1 MLVLQLNNA
10 ETALL
15 TRIVDLYAEELKKA
29 AADPNRRD
37 LKIHVQREL
46 PLLRDVLAQLVS
58 QRAA

>member
-1 MLVLQLNNA
+1 MLVLQLNDA

-15 TRIVDLYAEELKKA
+15 TRLVDLYAEELKKA

-37 LKIHVQREL
+37 LKIQVQREL

>member
-1 MLVLQLNNA
+1 MLVLNLNNDEA
-10 ETALL
+10 ALL
-15 TRIVDLYAEELKKA
+15 TRIVDLYAAELKKA

-37 LKIHVQREL
+37 LTILGQREL